1 MSGEQKYGAT
11 TPDRQLEQDL
21 ALLREA
27 DPETAAAEPPEL
39 IDRAV
44 LNMARRA
51 LPPSG
56 RRGRL
61 RWLGAFATAAVV
73 VLAFSLVLQQDPQ
86 APPPADTDELRLD
99 RSALSPP
106 PPAAPSATTAAEPAT
121 APKTR
126 RGARAES
133 EAPPPLAARPTGRL
147 ADEAIA
153 RELDADSPPLDPAMW
168 VQRLLQLQRDR
179 AYGELKTELAA
190 FRESYPDYPLPAEL
204 QN

>member
-1 MSGEQKYGAT
+1 MSGEQKYGAN

-51 LPPSG
+51 QPSG
-56 RRGRL
+56 EKRVRL

-99 RSALSPP
+99 RSALSAP

-126 RGARAES
+126 RGARVEF
-133 EAPPPLAARPTGRL
+133 EAPPPLA
-147 ADEAIA
+147 DEAMA
-153 RELDADSPPLDPAMW
+153 RELDAADSPPLDPATW